1 MPLESLESFLER
13 LRRYNSYTEKNWL
26 QTLPH
31 PLGQQPN
38 LFRALKDFRYL
49 TELTGVD
56 IETLYSRTLH
66 RFVPAYYLFDAWPT
80 WPLEYDDLPA
90 PLWEPGGLERYV
102 HGQGHGK
109 VCPLCWREQ
118 PVLLLPWSLRH
129 ITTCPIHRVFL
140 VDHCSACRSP
150 LTIALSSGT
159 CEHCNYALDRLPVQI
174 LDTTEENEELSHLL
188 WSAVGCGNSSF
199 PPDFPTLAM
208 NHPLRQVQPAA
219 FLQFLWHGGQ
229 LLLTR
234 DPQNPLLKGL
244 LVPQGI
250 ADRHDDGPM
259 LLRQAGVQTVH
270 TVLLAMWHLLK
281 GWPQSWY
288 GLLERLVSQEEPL
301 ETTASTCLP
310 AVFTSLFP
318 GDAFAW
324 LHRGWKDFMW
334 QSQGNFVQLA
344 FWQQYWE
351 STPREKRSRH
361 PHTKSNRAVMPIILP
376 THKEERRSSQEK
388 IS

>member
-1 MPLESLESFLER
+1 MPGQVRQPTGTIDMQPVQLP
-13 LRRYNSYTEKNWL
+13 L
-26 QTLPH
+26 QTH
-31 PLGQQPN
+31 PRLVRVLHRTGGHQTGDAHDGRCEDLGGLLYPVSHGAIGDGAASQIQQGLARPRFGQQ
-38 LFRALKDFRYL
+38 LILVQVYR
-49 TELTGVD
+49 
-56 IETLYSRTLH
+56 
-66 RFVPAYYLFDAWPT
+66 
-80 WPLEYDDLPA
+80 
-90 PLWEPGGLERYV
+90 
-102 HGQGHGK
+102 QGAHLGA
-109 VCPLCWREQ
+109 V
-118 PVLLLPWSLRH
+118 LLPWSLRH

-150 LTIALSSGT
+150 LTIVLSSGT

-174 LDTTEENEELSHLL
+174 LDTTEENEELSHLP
-188 WSAVGCGNSSF
+188 WSAVGCGDSSF

-250 ADRHDDGPM
+250 SDRHDDGPM
-259 LLRQAGVQTVH
+259 LLRQTGVQTVH

-301 ETTASTCLP
+301 ETSASTCLP

-318 GDAFAW
+318 GDAFA
-324 LHRGWKDFMW
+324 
-334 QSQGNFVQLA
+334 
-344 FWQQYWE
+344 
-351 STPREKRSRH
+351 
-361 PHTKSNRAVMPIILP
+361 
-376 THKEERRSSQEK
+376 
-388 IS
+388 